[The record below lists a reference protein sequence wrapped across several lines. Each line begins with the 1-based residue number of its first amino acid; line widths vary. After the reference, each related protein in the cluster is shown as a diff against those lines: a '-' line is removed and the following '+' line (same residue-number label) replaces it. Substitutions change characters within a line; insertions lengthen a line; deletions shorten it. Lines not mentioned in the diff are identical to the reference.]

1 MKKFIITIL
10 SKIIYKFKLKSN
22 NKSKKTSST
31 FLFHETNPLDLAD
44 KDLIDNDNISNRDRK
59 RILQTTKKIVWIILS
74 FSVIWITWSYILATY
89 AMIVYGNTEVGENLS
104 IQVCV
109 TILGTI
115 LGYCIKSYFE
125 TNAEKKNEQDLLFKQ
140 IEMGKVINTDE
151 EAVG

>member
-1 MKKFIITIL
+1 
-10 SKIIYKFKLKSN
+10 
-22 NKSKKTSST
+22 
-31 FLFHETNPLDLAD
+31 
-44 KDLIDNDNISNRDRK
+44 
-59 RILQTTKKIVWIILS
+59 
-74 FSVIWITWSYILATY
+74 
-89 AMIVYGNTEVGENLS
+89 MIVYGNTEVGENLS

-140 IEMGKVINTDE
+140 IEMGTKVINTDE